1 MHWSHLAYE
10 LPSETHYWK
19 KDKRKDKSAV
29 LINIAV
35 VFSLWYALMFRR
47 LNIIKRLQ
55 IVFSLRYD
63 LIQKKHLSTEDETV
77 DNPAYNT
84 SDVMNSV

>member
-19 KDKRKDKSAV
+19 KDIRKDKSAV
-29 LINIAV
+29 LINIAA

-47 LNIIKRLQ
+47 SNIRKRLK
-55 IVFSLRYD
+55 IVFPLRYN
-63 LIQKKHLSTEDETV
+63 LILKKHLSTEDETV